1 MIMDALSNVIIED
14 LIGRKEFV
22 FNPLGYGDTFLNKTV
37 LVTGGGG
44 SIGSELCR
52 QLLKLSVKK
61 LIILDFYEN
70 NAYDIQQELKY
81 LDTNTDVLVEIANVR
96 EYDKLDLI
104 FNKYKPDIV
113 FNAAAHKH
121 VPLMEDAP
129 DEAVKNNVLG
139 TLNVIKACDKYNVK
153 IFLQISTDKAVNP
166 SSVMGATK
174 LVGEFL
180 VKHYANISK
189 TIFTAVRFGNVINSN
204 GSVIPLFIKQIK
216 NGGPVTVTDKN
227 IERFFMTIPEAVSL
241 ILKTCTFTDTGKI
254 YVLDMGKPVNIYN
267 LALKLIEI
275 ISPNTDKTIEVEII
289 GLRPGEK
296 LSEEVYYK
304 SEDLLKTDDGKI
316 LALSGKNIIDTDIY
330 NKVLSLIDL
339 SFTKPSLVK
348 EELFNLINNF
358 LVV

>member
-1 MIMDALSNVIIED
+1 
-14 LIGRKEFV
+14 
-22 FNPLGYGDTFLNKTV
+22 
-37 LVTGGGG
+37 
-44 SIGSELCR
+44 
-52 QLLKLSVKK
+52 
-61 LIILDFYEN
+61 
-70 NAYDIQQELKY
+70 
-81 LDTNTDVLVEIANVR
+81 
-96 EYDKLDLI
+96 
-104 FNKYKPDIV
+104 
-113 FNAAAHKH
+113 
-121 VPLMEDAP
+121 
-129 DEAVKNNVLG
+129 
-139 TLNVIKACDKYNVK
+139 
-153 IFLQISTDKAVNP
+153 
-166 SSVMGATK
+166 MGATK

-267 LALKLIEI
+267 LALKLIDI

-339 SFTKPSLVK
+339 SFTKPTLVK